1 MTDYQTKA
9 MITALKDISTQL
21 KTINRNVNY
30 VGRKLEMIDSTLQK
44 HGIAIMPGAEA
55 TEEEIKQPT
64 EYAKYVKTE
73 DIAEWRQSFYNTSQL
88 SDENKELVV
97 GGIYR
102 MLKFM
107 EENGKIV
114 NIDIQKGE

>member
-30 VGRKLEMIDSTLQK
+30 IDRKLEMVNSTLEK

-55 TEEEIKQPT
+55 VEEEHEKDYGEQV
-64 EYAKYVKTE
+64 A
-73 DIAEWRQSFYNTSQL
+73 
-88 SDENKELVV
+88 DEIIEKC
-97 GGIYR
+97 
-102 MLKFM
+102 F
-107 EENGKIV
+107 
-114 NIDIQKGE
+114 